1 MIREFKITVINM
13 LKALVEKVGN
23 MYNQMDIS
31 TEMETTRKNKKLVEI
46 KNTGREIKNIFDGFI
61 SRLNTAEERI
71 SELEVN
77 RSYPN

>member
-1 MIREFKITVINM
+1 M